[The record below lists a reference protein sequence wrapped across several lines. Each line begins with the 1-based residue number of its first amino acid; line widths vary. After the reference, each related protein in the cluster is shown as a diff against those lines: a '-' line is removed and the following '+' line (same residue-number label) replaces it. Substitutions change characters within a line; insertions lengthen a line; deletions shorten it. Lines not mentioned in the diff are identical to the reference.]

1 MVDLREWLDAVDADD
16 SLFEGLLAALT
27 CVAHDKM
34 GKDGVEKA
42 RRDISRLV
50 PRKRVRVSRHGA
62 HLQTYY
68 YRPDKVEGKKVGG
81 KKIPHPVDVAH
92 RHGEHLK
99 EWAERMAQYYLKRAT
114 TFKTPE
120 VQKFAEELWERVRKG
135 ETRLGGV
142 VERYL
147 EQQGLTRE
155 KPTVGSPLNAPLMHF
170 LFGATFSH
178 HTLSPEFHEFHE
190 RIFDTMETSDA
201 ILRTNL
207 TSYDEKVKEWTEQAA
222 RLREDKIVRNAA
234 VAFALA
240 ASIPRRAGEPI
251 EKEFNFLR
259 ENLRKIFRERQN
271 LNRAQMLALVGAW
284 TVWTGEPINAELENR
299 LRALFDAERRKEG
312 AWRRYL
318 EHQVMEWE
326 LGARVIWR
334 YRHEKVDLSKVTEKQ
349 LKEDIEKE
357 WRKLN
362 PDAKEG
368 FYERQKRLLAELET
382 RRRTA
387 YKHALRVYDH
397 LAEGIAKASPD
408 YRETLDLIRQVSQ
421 HLQDGLRDEM
431 RLKAKVAAKQRLGK
445 DTTADEAELEAVRRS
460 LRAFKELHTQLV
472 GSMLVHSATN
482 RWVPLPHWS
491 SVMRVIHAIQEA
503 RSQHPSVAAW
513 RWERL
518 TGIKHAKANLLDPE
532 ARDAVREHENAMLEL
547 LQEQEKAPESV
558 VRFVA
563 TARTRGRIY
572 DALAR
577 AYKALAENPSF
588 NDILKVALSSMTFR
602 HFTL

>member
-1 MVDLREWLDAVDADD
+1 MIDLREWLDAVDADD
-16 SLFEGLLAALT
+16 SLFEGLLTALVS
-27 CVAHDKM
+27 VAHDKM
-34 GKDGVEKA
+34 GKKVEKA

-50 PRKRVRVSRHGA
+50 PVKRWRVRRDVGA
-62 HLQTYY
+62 HITTVYVN
-68 YRPDKVEGKKVGG
+68 PDKVRGKKVKG
-81 KKIPHPVDVAH
+81 KKAPHPIEVAH
-92 RHGEHLK
+92 QHGENLK
-99 EWAERMAQYYLKRAT
+99 EWATRMAEYYLKRAT
-114 TFKTPE
+114 TFRTPE

-147 EQQGLTRE
+147 EQAGLTRE

-170 LFGATFSH
+170 LFSATFTH
-178 HTLSPEFHEFHE
+178 YTPPPEFHEFRE
-190 RIFDTMETSDA
+190 RIFDLIEDSDFT
-201 ILRTNL
+201 LRL
-207 TSYDEKVKEWTEQAA
+207 HLSKYDNKVKEWTELAASFREEKQA
-222 RLREDKIVRNAA
+222 RNAA

-240 ASIPRRAGEPI
+240 ASLPKRAGESV
-251 EKEFNFLR
+251 EKEYEELR
-259 ENLRKIFRERQN
+259 ANLRAVFRERQK

-284 TVWTGEPINAELENR
+284 SVWTGETIDADLENR

-318 EHQVMEWE
+318 EHQVLEWE
-326 LGARVIWR
+326 LGARVVQR
-334 YRHEKVDLSKVTEKQ
+334 YRKEGVDLNKVTEKQ
-349 LKEDIEKE
+349 LKEEIEKE
-357 WRKLN
+357 WRAAN

-368 FYERQKRLLAELET
+368 FYERQKKLLSELET

-387 YKHALRVYDH
+387 YKHALRVYDR
-397 LAEGIAKASPD
+397 LAEGIAKVSPE
-408 YRETLDLIRQVSQ
+408 YRETLDLIRQASQ
-421 HLQDGLRDEM
+421 HLQDGLSDEM

-482 RWVPLPHWS
+482 KRVPLPSWHT
-491 SVMRVIHAIQEA
+491 VAGIIRNIHDA
-503 RSQHPSVAAW
+503 RQHYSGTAAW

-518 TGIKHAKANLLDPE
+518 AGIKHAQANLLDPD
-532 ARDAVREHENAMLEL
+532 ARRAVREHEDAMLEL
-547 LQEQEKAPESV
+547 LREQEKAPESV

-563 TARTRGRIY
+563 TVKTRGRVY
-572 DALAR
+572 DALAN
-577 AYKALAENPSF
+577 AYKAIAENPSF
-588 NDILKVALSSMTFR
+588 SDILRVALASMTFR